1 MSGTVDYCTVC
12 FYCADQNPSRDRSRG
27 ITYYTKD
34 LLTHL
39 CGSVSLKAL
48 VSRSSFQ
55 VPESIEQIRLPFRTD
70 HLAGRLAADHFH
82 PLIVGSQGADIWH
95 YPKGFLPF
103 GPQVRAKKV
112 GTIADLMLQYEAD
125 VYPALRSNLEFTY
138 WIGLL
143 KHSLQHLDLVIT
155 MSEFSKRAIIEFCLR
170 HKVKQPPIIVTF
182 TAVTVLKQESESRR
196 KEDYVVHL
204 ASKIFYK
211 GTRWLLEQW
220 VALRRAGR
228 ELPPLKLVGDL
239 DCDAQRLY
247 SQIPDVTLIA
257 PLSRNELSKLI
268 AKARALLVPSEI
280 EGFGRAVVEAYMLGT
295 PAVYTK
301 GTALEEV
308 LGAGSPGGFE
318 RERESLYAALNEV
331 LKLDDNFIRRKA
343 EWLER
348 QYSCDNCASRTLEA
362 YRTLL

>member
-1 MSGTVDYCTVC
+1 MV
-12 FYCADQNPSRDRSRG
+12 
-27 ITYYTKD
+27 
-34 LLTHL
+34 
-39 CGSVSLKAL
+39 
-48 VSRSSFQ
+48 
-55 VPESIEQIRLPFRTD
+55 
-70 HLAGRLAADHFH
+70 GRK
-82 PLIVGSQGADIWH
+82 GADIWH

-125 VYPALRSNLEFTY
+125 VYPELRSNLEFTY

-155 MSEFSKRAIIEFCLR
+155 VSEFSKRAISEFCLR

-182 TAVTVLKQESESRR
+182 TPVTVLKQQGESPS

-211 GTRWLLEQW
+211 GSRWLLQQW
-220 VALRRAGR
+220 LALQCAGR
-228 ELPPLKLVGDL
+228 ELPALTLVGDL
-239 DCDAQRLY
+239 DSEAQRLY
-247 SQIPDVTLIA
+247 SQIADVTLIA

-280 EGFGRAVVEAYMLGT
+280 EGFGRAVVEGYMLGT

-308 LGAGSPGGFE
+308 LGPGSPGGFN
-318 RERESLYAALNEV
+318 RECESFYAALNEA
-331 LKLDDNFIRRKA
+331 LKLDNHFIRKKA
-343 EWLER
+343 AELEGH
-348 QYSCDNCASRTLEA
+348 YSCDNCASRTLEA
-362 YRTLL
+362 YQTLL